1 MKASTVLT
9 VLALLGSSL
18 AAAEQQQVP
27 GTPNPDEATKK
38 SLDVTNQPA
47 QPPAEQPAGQQMEK
61 GLPASPHQVRVEKE
75 IKSER
80 FKKLDGNH
88 DGLLSEGEGG
98 ADSTL
103 KERWRELDKNQDGRL
118 DQDEFS
124 VFEQSQ
130 PVE

>member
-1 MKASTVLT
+1 VRASIVLT
-9 VLALLGSSL
+9 LLACLGSS
-18 AAAEQQQVP
+18 AAMAEQHQVP

-47 QPPAEQPAGQQMEK
+47 QPPAEQPAGQQIEK
-61 GLPASPHQVRVEKE
+61 GIPASPHQVQVEKE

-80 FKKLDGNH
+80 FKKLDENH

-98 ADSTL
+98 TDSKL
-103 KERWRELDKNQDGRL
+103 KGRWRELDKNQDGQL

-124 VFEQSQ
+124 VFEQNE
-130 PVE
+130 PVK